1 MWGFL
6 FVRFKNLPALT
17 GGKVN
22 RKLMKIQIVYIYM
35 LLKTFI

>member
-17 GGKVN
+17 GGKA
-22 RKLMKIQIVYIYM
+22 KLYNYKKY
-35 LLKTFI
+35 KN